1 MHHRFQ
7 AALST
12 DRASRNSN
20 RPDHQREPP
29 LWLRF
34 LPEPQSW
41 SAPEKWKQK
50 SRKPIRGPPTT
61 NGTFAS
67 SYSSLPLIFVPKLC
81 AILFQL
87 PDNRPSARLLRSCT
101 SPAWFCRTNGS
112 QACGKRRNPYS
123 PKPFPHCWLEELAYG
138 RPVSKRV
145 WMQLRQC
152 CHLRQELPQVRAWV
166 PERWKPLGSR
176 QA

>member
-20 RPDHQREPP
+20 RPDHQRERP
-29 LWLRF
+29 LSPRF

-41 SAPEKWKQK
+41 SALEKRKQK
-50 SRKPIRGPPTT
+50 SQKPIRGPPTT

-67 SYSSLPLIFVPKLC
+67 SCSSLLLIFVPKRC
-81 AILFQL
+81 AIPFQL

-101 SPAWFCRTNGS
+101 SPAWSYRTNAFP
-112 QACGKRRNPYS
+112 ACDRYRNLYS
-123 PKPFPHCWLEELAYG
+123 PKPFPCCWLEVLAYVW
-138 RPVSKRV
+138 PVSKRV
-145 WMQLRQC
+145 WMQLRQRC
-152 CHLRQELPQVRAWV
+152 PPRVRQCWLQHHLLPRPFSISSWA
-166 PERWKPLGSR
+166 
-176 QA
+176 